1 MSWTHN
7 PLHSFTPPHLIIVQV
22 VVSCGVLDSVVSSLS
37 HESPLVQTAADG
49 VVSAVARSTTD
60 FAHRVMVA
68 GGGRRGEEATGMMV
82 ACSTAD
88 FAHRVMVAGGG
99 SCAGRVVVQ
108 HYRVLILHTE

>member
-68 GGGRRGEEATGMMV
+68 GGG
-82 ACSTAD
+82 
-88 FAHRVMVAGGG
+88 